1 MTICIDQ
8 EVVVRQLTEKI
19 ERTTDSR
26 HRTMLERVR
35 EHAIAEAAGSLQ
47 GLMDTLSSNP
57 AYHFWDLQGGDVG
70 PKGREGISAYYSN
83 FVQTRQHFLEYNC
96 DRIIVDDEHVVMEAV
111 LKLVVP
117 GDVLVTNPMMAAM
130 DIDDGNHYLMTLRNL
145 VIWPFDDEL
154 MIVGEDSYSGGPVDV
169 RVLESDELPEAY
181 KALFTTAQPTH

>member
-1 MTICIDQ
+1 
-8 EVVVRQLTEKI
+8 
-19 ERTTDSR
+19 
-26 HRTMLERVR
+26 
-35 EHAIAEAAGSLQ
+35 
-47 GLMDTLSSNP
+47 
-57 AYHFWDLQGGDVG
+57 
-70 PKGREGISAYYSN
+70 
-83 FVQTRQHFLEYNC
+83 
-96 DRIIVDDEHVVMEAV
+96 MEAV